1 MSVWAITITSPS
13 IIVTVFIGGLEVLQ
27 VTSRQLNLTDG
38 DPWDYANGFDP
49 NKAGFVI
56 VGLFVLSWT
65 IALSV
70 WRLAHIE
77 EKRSAGIR
85 GSESSRNG
93 PRPRRNSRA
102 EPGGRKGTRTPDIL
116 LVREALYQL
125 SYAPVLTE
133 GRARHRL
140 I

>member
-38 DPWDYANGFDP
+38 DPWDYANSFDP

-93 PRPRRNSRA
+93 PGHDGIVERNPVGA
-102 EPGGRKGTRTPDIL
+102 KGLEP
-116 LVREALYQL
+116 
-125 SYAPVLTE
+125 LTSS
-133 GRARHRL
+133 L
-140 I
+140 